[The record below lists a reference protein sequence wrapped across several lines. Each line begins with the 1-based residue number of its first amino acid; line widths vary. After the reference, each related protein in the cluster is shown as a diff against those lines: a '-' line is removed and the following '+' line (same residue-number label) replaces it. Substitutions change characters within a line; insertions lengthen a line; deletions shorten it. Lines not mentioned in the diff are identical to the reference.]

1 MDVRQRDKRRSM
13 TGTRDVRVGTSGW
26 SIPNAA
32 AVQFNSVGTHLQRYS
47 LRLRC
52 AEINSSF
59 YRRHTASTY
68 AKWRGSTPADFQF
81 AVKVPRTITHELK
94 LHDAREALVAF
105 LGETEGLAEKRG
117 PLLVQLPPSLAFD
130 QSVVAR
136 FFDLMRKLYAGAVV
150 CEPRHAT
157 WFSRDVASL
166 LERYRIARVA
176 ADPAPVPTAAVPAG
190 WSRVVYFRLHG
201 SPRKY
206 WSSYDGSYL
215 TALAGAMSRIA
226 PVADVWCVFD
236 NTASGA
242 AIRNA
247 LDVYE
252 RFTVGAGAG
261 ERLTRQSS
269 ESSAGHVT

>member
-1 MDVRQRDKRRSM
+1 MAVTRKEERCSM

-26 SIPNAA
+26 SIPSAA

-68 AKWRGSTPADFQF
+68 AKWRGSTPADFRF

-94 LHDAREALVAF
+94 LQDTREALVAF

-117 PLLVQLPPSLAFD
+117 PLLVQLPPSLAFH
-130 QSVVAR
+130 QPVVAG
-136 FFDLMRKLYAGAVV
+136 FFDLMRELYAGAVA
-150 CEPRHAT
+150 CEARHAT

-176 ADPAPVPTAAVPAG
+176 ADPAPVPTAATPAG
-190 WSRVVYFRLHG
+190 WSGLVYFRLHG

-215 TALAGAMSRIA
+215 TALAEAMSRIA

-247 LDVYE
+247 VDVYE
-252 RFTVGAGAG
+252 RFTVGAGAS
-261 ERLTRQSS
+261 ETVTRQSS
-269 ESSAGHVT
+269 ESSGGHVA

>member
-1 MDVRQRDKRRSM
+1 MMTRS
-13 TGTRDVRVGTSGW
+13 RAARIGTSGW
-26 SIPNAA
+26 SIPRVAA
-32 AVQFNSVGTHLQRYS
+32 EQFESVGTHLQRYS
-47 LRLRC
+47 LQLRC

-59 YRRHTASTY
+59 YRRHTANTY
-68 AKWRGSTPADFQF
+68 AKWRESTPADFQF
-81 AVKVPRTITHELK
+81 AVKLHKTITHELK
-94 LHDAREALVAF
+94 LQDTREALVAF

-117 PLLVQLPPSLAFD
+117 PLLVQLPPSLAFH
-130 QSVVAR
+130 QRVVAR

-176 ADPAPVPTAAVPAG
+176 ADPAPVPAAAAPAG
-190 WSRVVYFRLHG
+190 WSGLVYFRLHG

-206 WSSYDGSYL
+206 WSSYDDAYL
-215 TALAGAMSRIA
+215 TALAASTSRIA
-226 PVADVWCVFD
+226 SVADVWCIFD

-242 AIRNA
+242 AVRNA

-252 RFTVGAGAG
+252 RFAVAAGSNEA
-261 ERLTRQSS
+261 LTGQSS
-269 ESSAGHVT
+269 ASSADQVT

>member
-1 MDVRQRDKRRSM
+1 MTRTRAVRI
-13 TGTRDVRVGTSGW
+13 GTSGR
-26 SIPNAA
+26 SIPSAA
-32 AVQFNSVGTHLQRYS
+32 AEQFESVGTHLQRYS
-47 LRLRC
+47 LRSRC
-52 AEINSSF
+52 TEINSSF
-59 YRRHTASTY
+59 YRRHAASTY

-117 PLLVQLPPSLAFD
+117 PLLLQLPPSLAFH

-176 ADPAPVPTAAVPAG
+176 ADPAPVPTAGVAAG
-190 WSRVVYFRLHG
+190 RVRRGLFWAR
-201 SPRKY
+201 
-206 WSSYDGSYL
+206 
-215 TALAGAMSRIA
+215 
-226 PVADVWCVFD
+226 
-236 NTASGA
+236 
-242 AIRNA
+242 
-247 LDVYE
+247 
-252 RFTVGAGAG
+252 
-261 ERLTRQSS
+261 
-269 ESSAGHVT
+269 

>member
-26 SIPNAA
+26 SIPHAA
-32 AVQFNSVGTHLQRYS
+32 AVQFNSVGTHLQRSS

-117 PLLVQLPPSLAFD
+117 PLLVQLPPSLAFP
-130 QSVVAR
+130 QSGVAR
-136 FFDLMRKLYAGAVV
+136 FFGV
-150 CEPRHAT
+150 
-157 WFSRDVASL
+157 
-166 LERYRIARVA
+166 I
-176 ADPAPVPTAAVPAG
+176 
-190 WSRVVYFRLHG
+190 
-201 SPRKY
+201 
-206 WSSYDGSYL
+206 
-215 TALAGAMSRIA
+215 I
-226 PVADVWCVFD
+226 
-236 NTASGA
+236 
-242 AIRNA
+242 
-247 LDVYE
+247 
-252 RFTVGAGAG
+252 
-261 ERLTRQSS
+261 
-269 ESSAGHVT
+269 

>member
-1 MDVRQRDKRRSM
+1 MMTRSRAVRI
-13 TGTRDVRVGTSGW
+13 GTSGW
-26 SIPNAA
+26 SIPRVAA
-32 AVQFNSVGTHLQRYS
+32 EQFESVGTHLQRYS

-59 YRRHTASTY
+59 YRRHTANTY
-68 AKWRGSTPADFQF
+68 AKWRESTPADFQF
-81 AVKVPRTITHELK
+81 AVKVPRTITHELE
-94 LHDAREALVAF
+94 LRGTREPLVTF
-105 LGETEGLAEKRG
+105 LAETEGLAEKRG
-117 PLLVQLPPSLAFD
+117 PLLVQLPPSLAFH
-130 QSVVAR
+130 QRVVAR
-136 FFDLMRKLYAGAVV
+136 FFDLMRELYSGAVV

-166 LERYRIARVA
+166 LERYRIPRVA
-176 ADPAPVPTAAVPAG
+176 ADPARVPAAAVPAG
-190 WSRVVYFRLHG
+190 WSRLVYFRLHG

-215 TALAGAMSRIA
+215 TALAGAMSSIA

-247 LDVYE
+247 LDVD
-252 RFTVGAGAG
+252 
-261 ERLTRQSS
+261 ERLQLLLALARD
-269 ESSAGHVT
+269 

>member
-1 MDVRQRDKRRSM
+1 MTRKRA
-13 TGTRDVRVGTSGW
+13 VCIGTSGW
-26 SIPNAA
+26 SIPRAA
-32 AVQFNSVGTHLQRYS
+32 AEQFDSVGTHLQRYA

-68 AKWRGSTPADFQF
+68 AKWRGSTPGDFQF
-81 AVKVPRTITHELK
+81 AVKVPRTITHELE
-94 LHDAREALVAF
+94 LRDTRQALVAF
-105 LGETEGLAEKRG
+105 LAETEGLAEKRG
-117 PLLVQLPPSLAFD
+117 PLLVQLPPSLEFH
-130 QSVVAR
+130 QPVVAR
-136 FFDLMRKLYAGAVV
+136 FFDLMRELYSGAVV
-150 CEPRHAT
+150 CEPRHAS

-176 ADPAPVPTAAVPAG
+176 ADPAPVPAAAAPAG
-190 WSRVVYFRLHG
+190 WSRLVYFRLHG

-215 TALAGAMSRIA
+215 AALAGEMSRIA
-226 PVADVWCVFD
+226 PVAEVWCVFD

-247 LDVYE
+247 LDVHE

-269 ESSAGHVT
+269 ESSAGHGT